1 MRIVFVLIAFGIIL
15 AFIDTYVSIAFPGH
29 QTMSLGIAFLIFA
42 VFAGLTVFVMLG
54 RIVAGEKIGT

>member
-29 QTMSLGIAFLIFA
+29 QAMSLGIAFLI
-42 VFAGLTVFVMLG
+42 FAGLTVFVMLG
-54 RIVAGEKIGT
+54 RIVAGEKIGR